1 MACLLLL
8 HSLHLEKRKS
18 RCPHRSSIPDF
29 GCRNISSPRVPRSE
43 RQARFKLHC
52 LALFNIALVG
62 PSVAFVGSWSCGL
75 ENLKQ
80 TQKEEQAAESEK
92 TAGQTS
98 SESSQLGG
106 GRWRGKGGEGEVGLS
121 ELEAT
126 RVQLSNGAFSLYEGR
141 KAMGSIRARLIK
153 GTLFLLLP
161 YLAPC
166 SIVSSGIL

>member
-8 HSLHLEKRKS
+8 HSLHPEKRKS
-18 RCPHRSSIPDF
+18 RCPHRSSIPGF

-52 LALFNIALVG
+52 LALFNIAFVG
-62 PSVAFVGSWSCGL
+62 PSVAFVGSWSCVL

-80 TQKEEQAAESEK
+80 TQKEEQATETEK
-92 TAGQTS
+92 TTGQTS
-98 SESSQLGG
+98 LESSQLGG

-126 RVQLSNGAFSLYEGR
+126 RVQLSNGVFLYEER

-153 GTLFLLLP
+153 GTLFLPLL

-166 SIVSSGIL
+166 CIVSSGIL